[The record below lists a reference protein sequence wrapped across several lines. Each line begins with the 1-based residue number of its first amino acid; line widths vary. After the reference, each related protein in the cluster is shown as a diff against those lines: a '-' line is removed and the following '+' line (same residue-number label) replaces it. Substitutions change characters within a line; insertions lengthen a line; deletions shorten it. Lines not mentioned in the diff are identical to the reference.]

1 MFPKWCKGSPQ
12 KWVPGQH
19 ATPYHFA
26 SEMCQEGPKRN
37 PHSDDCRCQSGALLG
52 ENGSYGVPLEYSGD
66 GVANT
71 LAREKIGHELYL
83 VSFSAYNGPA
93 CG

>member
-1 MFPKWCKGSPQ
+1 VPRASPRLPRVCATRVTAGSN
-12 KWVPGQH
+12 VRG
-19 ATPYHFA
+19 
-26 SEMCQEGPKRN
+26 
-37 PHSDDCRCQSGALLG
+37 HSDDCRCQFGALVRK
-52 ENGSYGVPLEYSGD
+52 NGSYGVPLEYSGD
-66 GVANT
+66 GVAKT